1 MSIDGFSPKCSI
13 SALAYTYARLD
24 MRSLRKVAAF
34 SFSELT

>member
-1 MSIDGFSPKCSI
+1 LQQIADFLGHRNVRSVD
-13 SALAYTYARLD
+13 TYARLD